1 MENFL
6 INYLSKRYKNF
17 EFDMIEN
24 SIYIINEHYIKGV
37 LNIIEKNNYS
47 DWKGRYLI
55 TEDDSYV
62 AIDNFTGDC
71 WCEEF
76 ENYQIAVDWL
86 NNKFQVSEIL

>member
-37 LNIIEKNNYS
+37 LNIIEKNN
-47 DWKGRYLI
+47 
-55 TEDDSYV
+55 
-62 AIDNFTGDC
+62 
-71 WCEEF
+71 
-76 ENYQIAVDWL
+76 
-86 NNKFQVSEIL
+86 